1 MTNAA
6 TGPDERIR
14 PFFSSPW
21 AMVIVAMALRLVVM
35 RFVYTSLLDPARD
48 HYAFGYEFGRIARSI
63 ATGQGFSSPYP
74 EPTGPTALVG
84 PVYAYLLAGV
94 FKMFGVYSATS
105 ALVILTL
112 NNLFS
117 SFTCLPVFL
126 IARRVFGPAVAA
138 WAGWT
143 WAFFPYSVAGSNVWV
158 WETILTALLLTL
170 LLLYT
175 LHLERSV
182 SYIAWI
188 GYGLLWGFTSLTSAV
203 TLSTLPFFGIWILVR
218 HRQDRANCV
227 GPLVAASLV
236 FLVAVAPWTLRCSRT
251 YGRFVAFR
259 GNFGL
264 EVMVGN
270 SNDTSNPS
278 NWNLLPGE
286 NRGELEK
293 VHQVGEPAYLAE
305 KQREA
310 KEVIAHHLLR
320 FAGQTLRRI
329 LYAWTDLWNFP
340 PRWSLD
346 ASGLPDVLTYSF
358 ISLLA
363 FAGLGWAIHNVR
375 YDTIPLL
382 IPLVCFPI
390 VFYLTHQDVRYRHP
404 IDPVVVIFAVYGVIS
419 FRRQRAGMSWERHNL

>member
-6 TGPDERIR
+6 TGPGERNR
-14 PFFSSPW
+14 SFFSSPW
-21 AMVIVAMALRLVVM
+21 ATVIVAMALRLVVM

-48 HYAFGYEFGRIARSI
+48 HYAFGYEVGRIARSI
-63 ATGQGFSSPYP
+63 AAGQGFSSPYP

-112 NNLFS
+112 NHLFS
-117 SFTCLPVFL
+117 SFTFLPVFL

-270 SNDTSNPS
+270 SNDTSHPS
-278 NWNLLPGE
+278 NWSILPGE
-286 NRGELEK
+286 NRVELEK
-293 VHQVGEPAYLAE
+293 LQRVGEPAYMAE
-305 KQREA
+305 KDHEARELI
-310 KEVIAHHLLR
+310 EQHPLR

-340 PRWSLD
+340 PRWILD
-346 ASGLPDVLTYSF
+346 TSGLPDVLTYSL
-358 ISLLA
+358 ISFLA
-363 FAGLGWAIHNVR
+363 FAGLGRAIHNVR
-375 YDTIPLL
+375 YGTIPLL
-382 IPLVCFPI
+382 VPLLCFPI
-390 VFYLTHQDVRYRHP
+390 AYYLTHQDVRYRHP

-419 FRRQRAGMSWERHNL
+419 FRGQRARMQSG